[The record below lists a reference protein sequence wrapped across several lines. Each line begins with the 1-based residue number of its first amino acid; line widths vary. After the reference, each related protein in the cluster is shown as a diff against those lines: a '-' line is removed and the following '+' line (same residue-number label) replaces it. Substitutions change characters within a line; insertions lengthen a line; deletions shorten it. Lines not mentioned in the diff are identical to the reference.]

1 MLLKDLEVADE
12 AVVDAVVADVAEADA
27 VLVVHVVLLDVLL
40 LAVEVDTVVVA
51 VSAGVED
58 HAQLFTIRD
67 LTIMEDGAITTMD
80 YPTLH
85 LICLLGYGDLDVVLD
100 VDI

>member
-1 MLLKDLEVADE
+1 VQ
-12 AVVDAVVADVAEADA
+12 
-27 VLVVHVVLLDVLL
+27 L
-40 LAVEVDTVVVA
+40 LAEEVDTVVVA

-67 LTIMEDGAITTMD
+67 LITMVDGAITTMD
-80 YPTLH
+80 YPTLP
-85 LICLLGYGDLDVVLD
+85 LICHLGYGDLDVVLD